1 MADANTIIR
10 NLGQQV
16 AQLTVDKAILE
27 AEVGELRAALD
38 AKSEEPA
45 E

>member
-1 MADANTIIR
+1 MADATSIIA

-27 AEVGELRAALD
+27 AEVSELRAKLAALEN
-38 AKSEEPA
+38 SEEG
-45 E
+45 